1 MNVGRWVQH
10 ARAALE
16 RCNGAEGEK
25 ERWFG
30 TAAPLAPP
38 ESRAMGGH
46 DILIRSDGGC
56 WRIKLILFVGGTSGS
71 VHVKTFRTLN
81 DNLTELQVIESKR
94 NAIRKGLVYC

>member
-1 MNVGRWVQH
+1 MTVGRWVQH

-16 RCNGAEGEK
+16 RCCGAEGEK

-56 WRIKLILFVGGTSGS
+56 WRIKLILFVGGTSRS
-71 VHVKTFRTLN
+71 VHVKTLN

-94 NAIRKGLVYC
+94 NAIRKNLVMSC